1 MTVGRKLVKFDIES
15 RESLLEGINVLADA
29 VKTTMGPCGKNVV
42 IEVENAH
49 PIVTK
54 DGVTVAK
61 AINLRSRFPNLGVQ
75 MIKEAASRTA
85 DVAGD
90 GTTTATVLSQA
101 IFSEGLKALAAG
113 YSAIDIKKGIEIG
126 CSSVVDNLRMMA
138 IPVTRESEILQIA
151 TISAN
156 SEKEIGELILSAIS
170 AVGRDGTITV
180 EEAKGF
186 KSELGIVEGMQI
198 NRGYLSPYFITD
210 QERMLVEMENPRIF
224 LCNKKIDSLREITPL
239 LEQSLSRKQPMLIV
253 ADDVDGDALQ
263 GLVVNRVKGVLKAC
277 AIKAPGF
284 GESRLSLLED
294 LACVLGCKVYSDAS
308 NDNVE
313 EIDIDDLGK
322 CKKVIISRTGTVFVG
337 GKGSKREIEERIEA
351 LRSVT
356 LDITKDDDE
365 TMFIKERM
373 ARLSGGIAVLR
384 VGGATEAELSERK
397 DRVDDAL
404 NSTQAAIDEGILPGG
419 GIALYRASRNICDTC
434 FDPSLMIGV
443 SVIKKACEAPF
454 KQIVDN
460 AGGVPEVILEKAS
473 SMKDSHGYD
482 AATENFGDM
491 FDMGI
496 IDPLKVVRSALEN
509 ASSAASMLLTVGCT
523 LVSDE

>member
-1 MTVGRKLVKFDIES
+1 
-15 RESLLEGINVLADA
+15 
-29 VKTTMGPCGKNVV
+29 
-42 IEVENAH
+42 
-49 PIVTK
+49 
-54 DGVTVAK
+54 
-61 AINLRSRFPNLGVQ
+61 
-75 MIKEAASRTA
+75 
-85 DVAGD
+85 
-90 GTTTATVLSQA
+90 
-101 IFSEGLKALAAG
+101 
-113 YSAIDIKKGIEIG
+113 
-126 CSSVVDNLRMMA
+126 
-138 IPVTRESEILQIA
+138 
-151 TISAN
+151 
-156 SEKEIGELILSAIS
+156 
-170 AVGRDGTITV
+170 
-180 EEAKGF
+180 
-186 KSELGIVEGMQI
+186 
-198 NRGYLSPYFITD
+198 
-210 QERMLVEMENPRIF
+210 
-224 LCNKKIDSLREITPL
+224 
-239 LEQSLSRKQPMLIV
+239 MLIV